1 MTEQQ
6 WVIYRARSL
15 WETMPDGTMLERVDP
30 APEFVCRV
38 TGTQKVATFEVR
50 RRNVATKD
58 CRHHYGCML
67 AEYWRDR

>member
-6 WVIYRARSL
+6 WVIYRARDMD
-15 WETMPDGTMLERVDP
+15 EVRPDGTIWCHQDP
-30 APEFVCRV
+30 WPVLVCRV
-38 TGTQKVATFEVR
+38 IGTRAVALFEVR

-67 AEYWRDR
+67 AEYWRGR